1 MPFPP
6 QFLDDLRSRIGL
18 ADLIGRRVKLTRKG
32 REHTGLCPFHNEK
45 TPSFSVS
52 EEKGFFH
59 CFGCGAHG
67 DIIGFAMRIENLS
80 FPEAVQ
86 RLADEVGLV
95 VPQTSPKEREFAQ
108 RKAGLLEIM
117 DKACDFFEQNIR
129 SQSGKEGLNY
139 LASRGLDDA
148 TITKFRLGFAPD
160 NRNGLKTSI
169 ISSAISEAQLIE
181 CGLLIKPDD
190 PARREQNTY
199 DRFRGRVTF
208 PITDSRGRVIAFGA
222 RTLGDNQ
229 PKYLNSP
236 DTPLFNKGTIL
247 YGLANAWL
255 ASRSENRIVVT
266 EGYMDVIALDQAG
279 IKAAVA
285 PLGTA
290 LTETQISLLWRM
302 SPEPILCFDGDNAGV
317 RAAKRAAERA
327 LPLLKP
333 GYSLRFVTLPEG
345 EDPDTIIKSRGPEFM
360 EEILKSARPLD
371 RIIWDL
377 ETAGYKLDTPERL
390 AGLEYRLEQRIRS
403 IADGKV
409 QYQYQDEF
417 RNRLRDLKFHSR
429 RQNYL
434 GRTGLDNAKKRVI
447 TNKYRNTNG
456 GAFIGTRQYGE
467 SPNLSSPPLTAPELL
482 TRRREQAI
490 LAALINHWTL
500 IDEFAEA
507 IGMLEFIDGD
517 LDKLR
522 KEILILYGSEPDLD
536 SANLHNRLQARG
548 FDGLVQMLLTP
559 QVYTHAGFARA
570 ESEVILVRQGITE
583 MIDGILEE
591 NRRAE
596 LSDAEKVYALEP
608 TEENWVNLQE
618 CMLSVQRKDQAEQEK
633 KFPEITTEVKSQET

>member
-1 MPFPP
+1 MAFPP
-6 QFLDDLRSRIGL
+6 QFLDELRSRIGL
-18 ADLIGRRVKLTRKG
+18 ADLIRRRVKLTRKG

-86 RLADEVGLV
+86 RLADEAGLV

-108 RKAGLLEIM
+108 QKASLLEVM
-117 DKACDFFEQNIR
+117 DKACSFFEQNLR

-148 TITKFRLGFAPD
+148 TIAKFRLGFAPD
-160 NRNGLKTSI
+160 NRSGLKTSI
-169 ISSAISEAQLIE
+169 VSSNISEAQLIE

-255 ASRSENRIVVT
+255 ASRSENRVVVT

-279 IKAAVA
+279 IKAVVA

-317 RAAKRAAERA
+317 RAAKRAAERS

-333 GYSLRFVTLPEG
+333 GYSLRFVTLPIG
-345 EDPDTIIKSRGPEFM
+345 EDPDTIIKSRGSEFM
-360 EEILKSARPLD
+360 EEILNSSRPLD

-377 ETAGYKLDTPERL
+377 ETAGHKFDTPERL

-409 QYQYQDEF
+409 QYQYRDEF
-417 RNRLRDLKFHSR
+417 RNRLRDFKFHNR
-429 RQNYL
+429 RQKYF

-447 TNKYRNTNG
+447 HDKYQKTNG
-456 GAFIGTRQYGE
+456 DPFLGKRQYSD

-490 LAALINHWTL
+490 LAALINHWAL
-500 IDEFAEA
+500 IDEFAET

-536 SANLHNRLQARG
+536 SIDLHDHLLARG
-548 FDGLVQMLLTP
+548 LDGLVQMLLTP
-559 QVYTHAGFARA
+559 QVYTHAGFARV
-570 ESEVILVRQGITE
+570 ESEVALVRQGITE
-583 MIDGILEE
+583 MIDGILEA
-591 NRRAE
+591 NRQAE
-596 LSDAEKVYALEP
+596 LTDAEKVYALEP
-608 TEENWVNLQE
+608 TEENWLNLQE
-618 CMLSVQRKDQAEQEK
+618 CMLSVQRKEQAEQEK
-633 KFPEITTEVKSQET
+633 KFPEITTEVNSRET

>member
-377 ETAGYKLDTPERL
+377 ETAGYKFDTPERL

-447 TNKYRNTNG
+447 TNKYQNTKG
-456 GAFIGTRQYGE
+456 GGFLGTRQYGE

>member
-255 ASRSENRIVVT
+255 ASRSENRVVVT

-279 IKAAVA
+279 IRAAVA

-447 TNKYRNTNG
+447 TNKYQNTKG
-456 GAFIGTRQYGE
+456 GGFLGTRQYGE

-548 FDGLVQMLLTP
+548 FDGLVQILLTP
-559 QVYTHAGFARA
+559 QVYTHAGFARV

>member
-255 ASRSENRIVVT
+255 ASRSENRVVVT

-279 IKAAVA
+279 IRAAVA

-377 ETAGYKLDTPERL
+377 ETAGYKFDTPERL

-447 TNKYRNTNG
+447 TNKYQNTKG
-456 GAFIGTRQYGE
+456 GGFLGTRQYGE